1 MRTLVIGDIHGG
13 LKGLKQV
20 LRKIDLSATDQFIYL
35 GDYVDGWSEA
45 AETVSFLLDFSEK
58 YSCVFLRG
66 NHDDLLYDF
75 LKNDDAKSLWIQQ
88 GGESSIRSYASL
100 SETELE
106 KHIRFFEELINYH
119 IDSQNRLYCHAG
131 FTNEK
136 GPQFEY
142 YSHTTYWDRSL
153 WEMVCAM
160 DTKLSIDDNRY
171 PKRLKLFKE
180 IYLGHT
186 SVTKIGKTKPVN
198 FANVWNVDT
207 GAAFRGP
214 LSIID
219 VDTKEVWQSDPVW
232 ELYPNEIGRN

>member
-119 IDSQNRLYCHAG
+119 IDSQN
-131 FTNEK
+131 
-136 GPQFEY
+136 
-142 YSHTTYWDRSL
+142 
-153 WEMVCAM
+153 
-160 DTKLSIDDNRY
+160 
-171 PKRLKLFKE
+171 
-180 IYLGHT
+180 
-186 SVTKIGKTKPVN
+186 
-198 FANVWNVDT
+198 
-207 GAAFRGP
+207 
-214 LSIID
+214 
-219 VDTKEVWQSDPVW
+219 
-232 ELYPNEIGRN
+232 

>member
-20 LRKIDLSATDQFIYL
+20 LRKIDLSASDQFIYL

-160 DTKLSIDDNRY
+160 DTNLSIDDNRY

-219 VDTKEVWQSDPVW
+219 VDTKEVWQSEPVW